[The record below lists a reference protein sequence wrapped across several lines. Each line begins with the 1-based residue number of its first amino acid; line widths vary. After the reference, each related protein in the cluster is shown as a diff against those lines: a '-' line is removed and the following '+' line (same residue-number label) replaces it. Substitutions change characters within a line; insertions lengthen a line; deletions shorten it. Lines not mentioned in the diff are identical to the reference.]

1 MARSP
6 INVGGN
12 TLYPVGGGLLNDQLI
27 YRPEY
32 GGGSLLDDGKDFQ
45 DVRANFAGG
54 LLNGAQYNPATN
66 KFEPIA
72 PSGLFT
78 GTPPEG
84 GGGVVEEEGGDGAF
98 TLADLMSF
106 EAAMRQANFGNM
118 DPESVFASFE
128 DKGKGTFDV
137 KKAGS
142 DGGGRYLN
150 MFYGKD
156 ADGNNV
162 PLNEAVYGPR
172 SSRAGETL
180 DPQQVRNMITANL
193 ALIDESG
200 GGEGPDGPGT

>member
-12 TLYPVGGGLLNDQLI
+12 TLYPVQGGLLNDQLI

-78 GTPPEG
+78 GTPPED

-106 EAAMRQANFGNM
+106 EAAMRQANFGNQ
-118 DPESVFASFE
+118 DPETVFSSFE
-128 DKGKGTFDV
+128 DKGKGTFDI
-137 KKAGS
+137 KAAGS
-142 DGGGRYLN
+142 DGSGRYLN
-150 MFYGKD
+150 LFYGRD

-162 PLNEAVYGPR
+162 PLNKAVYGPR

-180 DPQQVRNMITANL
+180 DPQQVRNMIRGSL
-193 ALIDESG
+193 SLIDESG
-200 GGEGPDGPGT
+200 GDGDSAGDE

>member
-1 MARSP
+1 MTRSP

-12 TLYPVGGGLLNDQLI
+12 TLYPVQGGLLNDALI
-27 YRPEY
+27 HRPEY
-32 GGGSLLDDGKDFQ
+32 GGGSLLDNGKDFQ
-45 DVRANFAGG
+45 KVRSTLGG
-54 LLNGAQYNPATN
+54 GVLNGVQYNPYTN
-66 KFEPIA
+66 KLDPIA
-72 PSGLFT
+72 PSGLFSAIA
-78 GTPPEG
+78 PEEG
-84 GGGVVEEEGGDGAF
+84 FDMVGEEGGDGAF

-200 GGEGPDGPGT
+200 GENF